1 MAVKTDRE
9 FYLLLTTL
17 LQSGSDN
24 GKTMARKQCPA
35 LGGELSI
42 SAAGRNPNPRGVL
55 EMTMKFDRHF
65 STITN
70 KVTNNVH
77 VIYMKIT

>member
-17 LQSGSDN
+17 LQSASDN

-55 EMTMKFDRHF
+55 EMT
-65 STITN
+65 
-70 KVTNNVH
+70 V
-77 VIYMKIT
+77 